1 MAFTEKELEVQ
12 KEYLDTLNTLNCN
25 SKPLI
30 DVLTDI
36 AEESREFAR
45 VIVKCIE
52 DQLEKVSPDRNKD
65 IAHVHIYKRIVDGIN
80 SK

>member
-1 MAFTEKELEVQ
+1 MALTEKELEVQ

-30 DVLTDI
+30 DVLTDV
-36 AEESREFAR
+36 AEENKEFAR

-52 DQLEKVSPDRNKD
+52 DQLEKVSCNNR
-65 IAHVHIYKRIVDGIN
+65 
-80 SK
+80 

>member
-12 KEYLDTLNTLNCN
+12 KEYLDTLNTLNDN

-30 DVLTDI
+30 DVLTEVAD
-36 AEESREFAR
+36 ENKEYAR

-52 DQLEKVSPDRNKD
+52 DQLERVSHDRK
-65 IAHVHIYKRIVDGIN
+65 K
-80 SK
+80 